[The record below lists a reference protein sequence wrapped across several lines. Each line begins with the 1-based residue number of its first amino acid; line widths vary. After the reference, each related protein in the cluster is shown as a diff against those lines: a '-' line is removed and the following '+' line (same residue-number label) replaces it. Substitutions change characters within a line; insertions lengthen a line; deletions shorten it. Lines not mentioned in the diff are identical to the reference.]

1 MVLIDCRF
9 RSSMKRPSYNNR
21 PFSHYREISDLSLDV
36 LTLLSLGQYTTVW
49 GFPVMTSLSVNKW
62 YISAYRTSMTCWNI
76 IGALCKTN
84 GISKSGA
91 LHFKLPG
98 AYCTSKSDMNMTKNW
113 NIWPVRYTHK
123 TLRPLC
129 TFRPHEY
136 CLIGKEENKVTIKQA
151 SWFIPGTVVCI
162 LTRSWEKLCNRVKGL
177 LKVVMKVFLGGG
189 GGGTNLI
196 KQCSLLIQQNSYFL
210 VTVTVC

>member
-1 MVLIDCRF
+1 MVYICLQNF
-9 RSSMKRPSYNNR
+9 N
-21 PFSHYREISDLSLDV
+21 DLLKHCWSLM
-36 LTLLSLGQYTTVW
+36 Q
-49 GFPVMTSLSVNKW
+49 NKW
-62 YISAYRTSMTCWNI
+62 YKQVWCFAFQTTWC
-76 IGALCKTN
+76 L
-84 GISKSGA
+84 
-91 LHFKLPG
+91 LHLK
-98 AYCTSKSDMNMTKNW
+98 KWHEHDKKIW
-113 NIWPVRYTHK
+113 NIWPVRCTHK

-162 LTRSWEKLCNRVKGL
+162 LTRSWEKSCNRVKGL

-189 GGGTNLI
+189 GGGGMNLI

>member
-36 LTLLSLGQYTTVW
+36 LTLLSLGQYITVW

-62 YISAYRTSMTCWNI
+62 YILSAYRTSMTCWNI
-76 IGALCKTN
+76 VGALCKTN
-84 GISKSGA
+84 GIYKASLVLCISNYLVLIAPQKVTWTWQ
-91 LHFKLPG
+91 KI
-98 AYCTSKSDMNMTKNW
+98 W
-113 NIWPVRYTHK
+113 NIWPVRCTHK

-129 TFRPHEY
+129 TFRAHEY

-189 GGGTNLI
+189 GGGVWI
-196 KQCSLLIQQNSYFL
+196 W
-210 VTVTVC
+210 